1 MPMPLA
7 IFWKGSVAENA
18 AAINDQSI
26 NQQSFESIT
35 TKSNF
40 ISHQYRPYG
49 RQSEQGGTILAQ
61 PDTGHGAMP
70 SRSEILMIRPAA
82 RRAAEKRLQTQYIQ

>member
-70 SRSEILMIRPAA
+70 SRSGISMI
-82 RRAAEKRLQTQYIQ
+82 QTNSQKSR

>member
-1 MPMPLA
+1 MPLA
-7 IFWKGSVAENA
+7 IFSKGLVAENA

-61 PDTGHGAMP
+61 PDTEQGAMP
-70 SRSEILMIRPAA
+70 SRSEILMI
-82 RRAAEKRLQTQYIQ
+82 QTTSQKSR

>member
-7 IFWKGSVAENA
+7 IFSKGLVAENA
-18 AAINDQSI
+18 TAINDQSI

-49 RQSEQGGTILAQ
+49 RQSEQGGTIWHSLTRDTEPCH
-61 PDTGHGAMP
+61 PDLK
-70 SRSEILMIRPAA
+70 S
-82 RRAAEKRLQTQYIQ
+82 

>member
-1 MPMPLA
+1 MPLA
-7 IFWKGSVAENA
+7 IFWKGPVPENA

-26 NQQSFESIT
+26 NQQSIT

-49 RQSEQGGTILAQ
+49 RRSEQGGTILAQ
-61 PDTGHGAMP
+61 PDTEHGAMP
-70 SRSEILMIRPAA
+70 SRSEILMI
-82 RRAAEKRLQTQYIQ
+82 QTNSHKSR